1 MTAILKRE
9 FRSYFQSPLG
19 YVFFSAMF
27 FFSGYYFFT
36 YNLYGNTT
44 NMSRLFE
51 LLFPVVL
58 FLVPVLTMR
67 LMSEEKRSGTDQLL
81 LTAPVSRMGI
91 VLGKYCA
98 AVSVFLI
105 AISSTMLQAVVMS
118 FFSTP
123 DWPVIIGNFIGL
135 LLLGGTLIAI
145 CMFLSAL
152 TESQLIAA
160 VLGFVVSL
168 FLMLVD
174 ALALVVNSSLLQA
187 LFRNLSFNDRYASF
201 TLGILELPNVI
212 FFLSISALFVLL
224 TVIRLDRER
233 WA

>member
-1 MTAILKRE
+1 MLAILKRE
-9 FRSYFQSPLG
+9 FRAYLQSPLG

-44 NMSRLFE
+44 NMGRLFE

-67 LMSEEKRSGTDQLL
+67 LVSEDKRSGTDQLL
-81 LTAPVSRMGI
+81 LTAPVSRTGI
-91 VLGKYCA
+91 VLGKYSA
-98 AVSVFLI
+98 AASVFLI
-105 AISSTMLQAVVMS
+105 SISATLVQTAVMS
-118 FFSTP
+118 FFAAP
-123 DWPVIIGNFIGL
+123 DLPVIVGNFVGL
-135 LLLGGTLIAI
+135 LLLGTTLIAI

-152 TESQLIAA
+152 TASQFIAA
-160 VLGFVVSL
+160 VLGFVVSI

-174 ALALVVNSSLLQA
+174 ALALVVDSRFLQA
-187 LFRNLSFNDRYASF
+187 LFRNLSFNDRYTSF

-212 FFLSISALFVLL
+212 FFLSISFLFVFL
-224 TVIRLDRER
+224 TVAVLDRER
-233 WA
+233 WG

>member
-1 MTAILKRE
+1 MLAVLKRE
-9 FRSYFQSPLG
+9 FRAYFQSPLG

-44 NMSRLFE
+44 NMGRLFE

-67 LMSEEKRSGTDQLL
+67 LVSEDKRSGTDQLL
-81 LTAPVSRMGI
+81 LTAPVSRTGI
-91 VLGKYCA
+91 VLGKYSA
-98 AVSVFLI
+98 AASVFLI
-105 AISSTMLQAVVMS
+105 SISATLVQTAVMS
-118 FFSTP
+118 FFAAP
-123 DWPVIIGNFIGL
+123 DLPVIVGNFVGL
-135 LLLGGTLIAI
+135 LLLGTTLIAI

-152 TESQLIAA
+152 TASQFIAA
-160 VLGFVVSL
+160 VLGFVVSI

-174 ALALVVNSSLLQA
+174 ALALVVDSRFLQA
-187 LFRNLSFNDRYASF
+187 LFRNLSFNDRYTSF

-212 FFLSISALFVLL
+212 FFLSISFLFVFL
-224 TVIRLDRER
+224 TVAVLDKER
-233 WA
+233 WG

>member
-1 MTAILKRE
+1 MLAVLKRE
-9 FRSYFQSPLG
+9 VRAYFRSPLG
-19 YVFFSAMF
+19 YVFVSAMF

-67 LMSEEKRSGTDQLL
+67 LMSEDKRSKTDQLL
-81 LTAPVSRMGI
+81 LTAPISRMGI
-91 VLGKYCA
+91 VLGKYGA
-98 AVSVFLI
+98 AALVFLA
-105 AISSTMLQAVVMS
+105 AISATMIEAVVMS
-118 FFSTP
+118 FFAAP
-123 DWPVIIGNFIGL
+123 DWPVILGNFVGL
-135 LLLGGTLIAI
+135 LLLGITLIAI

-152 TESQLIAA
+152 TESQVIAA
-160 VLGFVVSL
+160 VAGFVVSL

-174 ALALVVNSSLLQA
+174 ALALVVNSNFLQA
-187 LFRNLSFNDRYASF
+187 LFRNLSFNDRYTSF
-201 TLGILELPNVI
+201 TLGIVDLPNVV

-224 TVIRLDRER
+224 TVALLDKESWR
-233 WA
+233 

>member
-1 MTAILKRE
+1 MLAILKRE
-9 FRSYFQSPLG
+9 FRAYFQSPLG

-27 FFSGYYFFT
+27 FFSGFYFFT

-44 NMSRLFE
+44 NMSKLFE

-67 LMSEEKRSGTDQLL
+67 LMSEDKRSGTDQLL
-81 LTAPVSRMGI
+81 LTAPISRTAI
-91 VLGKYCA
+91 VLGKYGA

-105 AISSTMLQAVVMS
+105 AISATLIQAVVMS
-118 FFSTP
+118 FFAAP
-123 DWPVIIGNFIGL
+123 DWPVIVGNFVGL
-135 LLLGGTLIAI
+135 LLLGTTLIAI

-152 TESQLIAA
+152 TESQFVAA

-168 FLMLVD
+168 FVMLVD
-174 ALALVVNSSLLQA
+174 ALALVVNSRFLQA
-187 LFRNLSFNDRYASF
+187 LFRNLSFDDRYTSF

-212 FFLSISALFVLL
+212 FFLSISFLFVFL
-224 TVIRLDRER
+224 TVAVLDKER
-233 WA
+233 WG